1 MNNSEINLQEV
12 NLKISEIFK
21 TLSALDKNIEKINKK
36 ISVVNK
42 LYFKL
47 SSNKT
52 LVLKNTNSFLRFQID
67 LLKNQKS
74 YYTNLKNIV
83 FNKFCNQL
91 YDISEYIIIS
101 VSSLENLEIENVSDK
116 NSIIKKLIYFKKG
129 KNDTSKIVEL
139 TNITLNNLSLIKE
152 FIDLFDKYIKSRT
165 LKNKKDNIHSNNF
178 ELDLDIKKNVI
189 SLEYKKYNKKIIEL
203 IDYFSDC
210 CKAIDTQ
217 IKNKSIMNFILDP

>member
-74 YYTNLKNIV
+74 YFTNLKNIV

-139 TNITLNNLSLIKE
+139 TNITLNN
-152 FIDLFDKYIKSRT
+152 FKSNQGIYR
-165 LKNKKDNIHSNNF
+165 
-178 ELDLDIKKNVI
+178 VI
-189 SLEYKKYNKKIIEL
+189 R
-203 IDYFSDC
+203 
-210 CKAIDTQ
+210 
-217 IKNKSIMNFILDP
+217 